1 MKYLIKSSGFQTSDR
16 EEAIREATRIYL
28 EYCELD
34 NRSRRKTENVFRQ
47 MLLREE
53 GMVEDCYSEGWVEYG
68 EIRVT
73 IRR

>member
-1 MKYLIKSSGFQTSDR
+1 M
-16 EEAIREATRIYL
+16 
-28 EYCELD
+28 D